1 MPRPLWKGS
10 ISFGLV
16 NIPVTLH
23 GAVTPETLRF
33 RQIDRRSKAPVKEK
47 RVSERTGQEVPWD
60 DVVKGYEYEDGRYVL
75 LEDDELRQANVKAT
89 QTIDIVQFARRE
101 EIDPLYFETPYYVAP
116 TKGGAKGYA
125 LLREALRS
133 SDRVG
138 IAKVVVRFRQHM
150 AALMPEGRL
159 LVLELLRYGHEIRD
173 AADLEVPGDDLT
185 EIGVG
190 PREVAMA
197 ELLVQSME
205 EPWRPQEFHDEYR
218 DARAAAHRREGAGGR
233 RAGRGGERGGAG
245 GRGRRGDRHH
255 GAPEA
260 QRGAGRRRS
269 GVGRRRR
276 EGVVGTGG
284 RQATQAGVSAD
295 ADSLGEYRR
304 KRRFEKTPEPAGE
317 APGSPGPAG
326 GGRRLARRRAGGARL
341 RDPQARRPPPA
352 LRPAAGAGRRPEEL
366 GGAQRAQPGP
376 VPEAPGDARRGPSD
390 RLRPL

>member
-75 LEDDELRQANVKAT
+75 LEDDELRGANVKAT

-101 EIDPLYFETPYYVAP
+101 EIDPLFFETPYYVAP
-116 TKGGAKGYA
+116 GKGGAKGYA
-125 LLREALRS
+125 LLREALRE

-138 IAKVVVRFRQHM
+138 IAKVVVRFRQHV
-150 AALMPEGRL
+150 AALMPQGRL

-173 AADLEVPGDDLT
+173 AADLEVPGDDLA

-197 ELLVQSME
+197 ETLVQSME

-218 DARAAAHRREGAGGR
+218 DAVLQLIDEKVRSGGERAEVEREAEAPQDSAEVVDIMALLKRSVEATGGGAASEGR
-233 RAGRGGERGGAG
+233 RAAPSGE
-245 GRGRRGDRHH
+245 
-255 GAPEA
+255 GAP
-260 QRGAGRRRS
+260 RAGRRRS
-269 GVGRRRR
+269 TAAAPPGR
-276 EGVVGTGG
+276 
-284 RQATQAGVSAD
+284 A
-295 ADSLGEYRR
+295 
-304 KRRFEKTPEPAGE
+304 
-317 APGSPGPAG
+317 AG
-326 GGRRLARRRAGGARL
+326 GHRERA
-341 RDPQARRPPPA
+341 
-352 LRPAAGAGRRPEEL
+352 
-366 GGAQRAQPGP
+366 
-376 VPEAPGDARRGPSD
+376 
-390 RLRPL
+390 

>member
-75 LEDDELRQANVKAT
+75 LEDNELRQANVKAT

-116 TKGGAKGYA
+116 GKGGAKGYA
-125 LLREALRS
+125 LLREALRGS
-133 SDRVG
+133 NRVG

-159 LVLELLRYGHEIRD
+159 LVLELLRYGHEMRD
-173 AADLEVPGDDLT
+173 SADLEVPGDDLA
-185 EIGVG
+185 EVGVS

-197 ELLVQSME
+197 EMLVQSME
-205 EPWRPQEFHDEYR
+205 EPWHPEAFHDEYR
-218 DARAAAHRREGAGGR
+218 DAVLQLIDEKVRGGGERAEVVPEAEAQEEGAEVIDIMALLKRSVEAAGGEGAG
-233 RAGRGGERGGAG
+233 A
-245 GRGRRGDRHH
+245 
-255 GAPEA
+255 
-260 QRGAGRRRS
+260 RGAS
-269 GVGRRRR
+269 GP
-276 EGVVGTGG
+276 
-284 RQATQAGVSAD
+284 S
-295 ADSLGEYRR
+295 
-304 KRRFEKTPEPAGE
+304 
-317 APGSPGPAG
+317 
-326 GGRRLARRRAGGARL
+326 
-341 RDPQARRPPPA
+341 
-352 LRPAAGAGRRPEEL
+352 
-366 GGAQRAQPGP
+366 GGAQRAGRHRGAA
-376 VPEAPGDARRGPSD
+376 EAPPGQAAGARRK
-390 RLRPL
+390 RV